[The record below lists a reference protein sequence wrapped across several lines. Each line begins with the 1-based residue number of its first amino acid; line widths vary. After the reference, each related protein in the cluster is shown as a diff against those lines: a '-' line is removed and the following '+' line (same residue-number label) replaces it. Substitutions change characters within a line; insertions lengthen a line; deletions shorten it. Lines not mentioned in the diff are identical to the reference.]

1 MLVITALA
9 DDDSQ
14 KNDQMH
20 FDDRNLNLQLP
31 QMTGKLCIHSFVMM
45 GPLTAIKMTVLFDD
59 SNQDYSN

>member
-20 FDDRNLNLQLP
+20 FDDRNLNLLLP
-31 QMTGKLCIHSFVMM
+31 QMTGKLCIHSFVM